1 MGGNVLKKLRS
12 RKGASITF
20 ALLAFLVCA
29 AIGAVLLTAATA
41 SAGRI
46 SKLAESD
53 QRYYA
58 VRSAAQLFC
67 DALDGQSYTI
77 KRTKVYIHGKEITY
91 ITDPDTMIES
101 KIVSNYTP
109 VGSGESYEYTIKL
122 PMDNP
127 SGTYVSI
134 DSVASKSL
142 LTELALY
149 YVFGRRGV
157 YSDYDVVPG
166 ATDPN
171 EKGDF
176 QDWNMTITLS
186 GDSVDTSGLK
196 VNVRVEPMKNGS
208 VKLTFTSVPNDYGDF
223 YQMSV
228 LLQAAVQDDSAYPT
242 KTSETEVSIHSD
254 SEHTNA
260 YIELQK
266 ITDTEVKTTTITWTV
281 AEIGR

>member
-77 KRTKVYIHGKEITY
+77 KRTKVDIHGKEITY

-101 KIVSNYTP
+101 KIVSDYTP
-109 VGSGESYEYTIKL
+109 VGGGVSYEYTIKL
-122 PMDNP
+122 PMNN
-127 SGTYVSI
+127 STGAYESI
-134 DSVASKSL
+134 DTLSSKSL

-149 YVFGRRGV
+149 YVFGSQIV
-157 YSDYDVVPG
+157 YDNYDAVPG
-166 ATDPN
+166 AKDPN
-171 EKGDF
+171 DDF
-176 QDWNMTITLS
+176 KDWNMTIALS
-186 GDSVDTSGLK
+186 GDSVDTSGLT
-196 VNVRVEPMKNGS
+196 VNVRVEPLKNGS
-208 VKLTFTSVPNDYGDF
+208 VKLTFTNAKGDP

-266 ITDTEVKTTTITWTV
+266 ITDTYVKTTTITWTV

>member
-91 ITDPDTMIES
+91 ITDPDTMNES
-101 KIVSNYTP
+101 KIVSDYTP
-109 VGSGESYEYTIKL
+109 VGGGVSYEYTIKL
-122 PMDNP
+122 PMN
-127 SGTYVSI
+127 STGAYESI
-134 DSVASKSL
+134 DTLSSKSL

-149 YVFGRRGV
+149 YVFGKPDV
-157 YSDYDVVPG
+157 YNNYGADPG
-166 ATDPN
+166 TADPIAPW
-171 EKGDF
+171 D
-176 QDWNMTITLS
+176 MTITLS

-196 VNVRVEPMKNGS
+196 VNVRVEPLKNGS

-228 LLQAAVQDDSAYPT
+228 LLQAAVQDDSAYPS

-260 YIELQK
+260 YIELKK

>member
-91 ITDPDTMIES
+91 ITDPDTMNES
-101 KIVSNYTP
+101 KIVSDYTP
-109 VGSGESYEYTIKL
+109 VGGGVSYEYTIKL
-122 PMDNP
+122 PMN
-127 SGTYVSI
+127 STGAYESI
-134 DSVASKSL
+134 DTLSSKSL

-149 YVFGRRGV
+149 YVFGKPDV
-157 YSDYDVVPG
+157 YNNYGADPG
-166 ATDPN
+166 TADPIAPW
-171 EKGDF
+171 D
-176 QDWNMTITLS
+176 MTITLS

-196 VNVRVEPMKNGS
+196 VNVRVEPLKNGS

-228 LLQAAVQDDSAYPT
+228 LLQAAVQDDSAYPS